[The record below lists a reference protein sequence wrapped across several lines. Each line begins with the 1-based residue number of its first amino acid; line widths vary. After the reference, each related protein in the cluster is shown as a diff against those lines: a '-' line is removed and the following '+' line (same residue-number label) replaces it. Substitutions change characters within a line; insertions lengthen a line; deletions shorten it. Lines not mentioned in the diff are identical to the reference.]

1 MGTTLF
7 VFLCLTCG
15 YSTFSTI
22 QAQVPTGRIVDS
34 GCLWVCRHVLKA
46 TWPGCFC
53 CALCPHHS
61 REVCSMPSF
70 RSRHCTCEFSWG
82 VHGGIHQ
89 PLMALKTSKTFYTTR
104 PPAGQAP
111 CRVRWKMEK
120 LLMRGHTTDPLNGIC
135 TGCIHQDTFKC
146 KR

>member
-22 QAQVPTGRIVDS
+22 QAQVSTGRIVDS

-46 TWPGCFC
+46 TWPG
-53 CALCPHHS
+53 CPHHS

-70 RSRHCTCEFSWG
+70 RSRHCTCEFSWVQW

-89 PLMALKTSKTFYTTR
+89 PLMAFYTTR

-111 CRVRWKMEK
+111 CRVRWKLEK
-120 LLMRGHTTDPLNGIC
+120 LLMRGHTADPLNGIC
-135 TGCIHQDTFKC
+135 TGCIRQVTFKC